1 MKKIRMRQAKK
12 LSRQWTEYEVMPI
25 TCECGRKYKLI
36 FRVCTTGK
44 QVILDQPFLGKVGS
58 NEKGLSEY

>member
-1 MKKIRMRQAKK
+1 MRQAKK

-36 FRVCTTGK
+36 FRVCTIGK
-44 QVILDQPFLGKVGS
+44 QVILDKPYLGEDNANK
-58 NEKGLSEY
+58 

>member
-1 MKKIRMRQAKK
+1 MKRKRMRRAKK

-25 TCECGRKYKLI
+25 TCECGRKYKMI

-44 QVILDQPFLGKVGS
+44 QIILDQPFLGEARVNK
-58 NEKGLSEY
+58 